1 MMVCR
6 WGGRARQKLL
16 PSVTG
21 PRQHIVF
28 DINIYEAA
36 GEDMRVN
43 DPDRDCKRFRV
54 NPSPNLSLS
63 RLGAPHTRQL

>member
-6 WGGRARQKLL
+6 CGGRARQILL

-43 DPDRDCKRFRV
+43 DDRESKRFRV